1 MWADVEHGL
10 RWCGEQPGFRQWWS
24 EWGAKAYPGDFGQ
37 FVDGLIREGE
47 AAG

>member
-1 MWADVEHGL
+1 MRLECLISVRVTPAMVGL
-10 RWCGEQPGFRQWWS
+10 KTVLDTYRLTS
-24 EWGAKAYPGDFGQ
+24 FGK